1 MTEFK
6 KGDIVRYGKEKYK
19 IDSEIK
25 QISYG
30 ERNKEKVAIID
41 ENGKRFWVD
50 IKDLKPEGKN
60 LNELIKDSLNKSEK
74 EIKADEKENAA
85 LWQKMQTTQK
95 EKEKPAKAVS
105 FTVITRD
112 YVNGATNEYRPKET
126 VISGETKNGI
136 KFEASIYGK
145 NISRE
150 ALERV
155 ADSRAKSMDLT
166 ESRLS
171 KAAAQDKINM
181 MLADNSADYVVFYN
195 GVDVTAFEFND
206 DTAIKEAENLED
218 FGEMYP
224 ESDTELMTLSDLMK
238 EANVSTPPANY
249 TSEFWDSFEA
259 EQEELFSLSG
269 MENIVER

>member
-1 MTEFK
+1 
-6 KGDIVRYGKEKYK
+6 
-19 IDSEIK
+19 
-25 QISYG
+25 
-30 ERNKEKVAIID
+30 
-41 ENGKRFWVD
+41 
-50 IKDLKPEGKN
+50 
-60 LNELIKDSLNKSEK
+60 
-74 EIKADEKENAA
+74 
-85 LWQKMQTTQK
+85 
-95 EKEKPAKAVS
+95 
-105 FTVITRD
+105 
-112 YVNGATNEYRPKET
+112 
-126 VISGETKNGI
+126 
-136 KFEASIYGK
+136 
-145 NISRE
+145 
-150 ALERV
+150 
-155 ADSRAKSMDLT
+155 MDLT

-238 EANVSTPPANY
+238 DANVSTPPANY